1 MDWSIILWA
10 IVIITFIVMVV
21 VMIKGANS
29 FVFVFDRFNMVRKI
43 KAKEKDGKVSF
54 KYNTSSKGG
63 VAIENN
69 VYKQGKKK
77 VYFFRDVNGV
87 LLPISDI
94 LITEKQHSF
103 DLSTSQ
109 EKLFETEALKNVVN
123 KIDNTWWAQIKAI
136 ATSALL
142 IFGSMIVSIVMIQN
156 AMEVEP
162 IPEPQ
167 IEMWKDTNKAMTDLV
182 ESNQILIEEIKDQ
195 KFESQSQSEG
205 GTPK

>member
-1 MDWSIILWA
+1 MILWA
-10 IVIITFIVMVV
+10 IVIITFIVMVI

-29 FVFVFDRFNMVRKI
+29 FVFVFDKFNIVRRI
-43 KAKEKDGKVSF
+43 RAKEKDGKVSF
-54 KYNTSSKGG
+54 KYNSASKGG
-63 VAIENN
+63 VAIEEN
-69 VYKQGKKK
+69 VYKQGKKR
-77 VYFFRDVNGV
+77 VYFYRDVNGI
-87 LLPISDI
+87 LLPISDKT
-94 LITEKQHSF
+94 LDDKHGSF

-142 IFGSMIVSIVMIQN
+142 IFGAMIVSIVMIQN

-167 IEMWKDTNKAMTDLV
+167 LEMWKDTNKAMTDLV
-182 ESNQILIEEIKDQ
+182 ESNQVLIEEIRDDKVSST
-195 KFESQSQSEG
+195 KQSDG